1 MPQMSADSAGVSVG
15 VKLEPKDRL
24 EYCAASTGNH
34 LIFSVAWYKINPE
47 TLKSGSPQRVGST
60 PRAYDECPYHSTQQ
74 PMAAPRSYYTHCPL
88 LFQGRKHGK

>member
-34 LIFSVAWYKINPE
+34 LIFSVAWYKIDLE
-47 TLKSGSPQRVGST
+47 T
-60 PRAYDECPYHSTQQ
+60 H
-74 PMAAPRSYYTHCPL
+74 
-88 LFQGRKHGK
+88 